1 LNLCLGSWINNCV
14 GLKNH
19 RYFLL
24 FLYATVQICFYGA
37 YLIYYIFLGL
47 AKKMNLTEAW
57 ITSVQTGRRVKISTY
72 QAVLVCYIYI
82 LSKKFFDNLIKLLF
96 FIVFDSS

>member
-1 LNLCLGSWINNCV
+1 MCVAKSDHHCELIIKLIVVFVYYIIKYFQFLYLGSWINNCV

-72 QAVLVCYIYI
+72 QA
-82 LSKKFFDNLIKLLF
+82 
-96 FIVFDSS
+96 